1 MAHSVIFS
9 PEAEAHLVS
18 LYREIAHQKSA
29 GIADRFTGSIV
40 DYCEGFKTSLLRGR
54 RRDDI
59 RPGLRIVGFRR
70 RATIAFVVDDKSVII
85 LGVFYRGKN
94 YESELRDASKT

>member
-1 MAHSVIFS
+1 MAHRVVFS

-18 LYREIAHQKSA
+18 LYREIAHHKSA
-29 GIADRFTGSIV
+29 GIADRFTDSIV
-40 DYCEGFKTSLLRGR
+40 DYCEGFEISPFRGR

-70 RATIAFVVDDKSVII
+70 RATIAFVVDDKSVVI
-85 LGVFYRGKN
+85 LGVFYRGRN
-94 YESELRDASKT
+94 YESELRDAGKS